1 MRMKRDEK
9 CIVPYCDVADE
20 SGAKPIYINVT
31 IDGRRTWKK
40 VGALCE
46 VHLPDLDTGDSTSSM
61 MHWIMY
67 TPADDVNF
75 IDTLRKGSLPF
86 LRQCLERLEDE
97 LRRGF
102 PHKSRIKKVA
112 ARIRA
117 LEKEL
122 LKKDAVK
129 RADEERSERRLK
141 PGDVMEA
148 GEKVTVPHDFPGQ
161 GIVDQ
166 VLPQHRDFDSVRKR
180 LKDAKRSPEDWRE
193 ISELGKDVLPSA
205 KTVYC
210 DTCGCENVPITGK
223 DGNIF
228 CGACEALIEVVK

>member
-31 IDGRRTWKK
+31 VDGKRVWKK
-40 VGALCE
+40 VGGLCE

-67 TPADDVNF
+67 TPGDDVNF
-75 IDTLRKGSLPF
+75 IQTLQKAGLPF
-86 LRQCLERLEDE
+86 LRQALERLEDE

-102 PHKSRIKKVA
+102 PHKIRIKKVA

-122 LKKDAVK
+122 LRKDA
-129 RADEERSERRLK
+129 EEEYDSPSPAALVRQIGGS
-141 PGDVMEA
+141 VVA
-148 GEKVTVPHDFPGQ
+148 
-161 GIVDQ
+161 Q
-166 VLPQHRDFDSVRKR
+166 VLPQKTVEDAELSV
-180 LKDAKRSPEDWRE
+180 ADWRA
-193 ISELGKDVLPSA
+193 IHELGKAVLPRTA
-205 KTVYC
+205 RVHC
-210 DTCGCENVPITGK
+210 DECGCDNVP
-223 DGNIF
+223 DLDNRYHPV
-228 CGACEALIEVVK
+228 CGSCGRRLK

>member
-9 CIVPYCDVADE
+9 CIVPYCDVAEE

-61 MHWIMY
+61 MYWIIY
-67 TPADDVNF
+67 TPGDDVNF
-75 IDTLRKGSLPF
+75 IHTLQKAGLPF
-86 LRQCLERLEDE
+86 LRRALERLEDE

-102 PHKSRIKKVA
+102 PHKTRIKKVA

-122 LKKDAVK
+122 LKEDAEK
-129 RADEERSERRLK
+129 RADDEQPERR
-141 PGDVMEA
+141 GREV
-148 GEKVTVPHDFPGQ
+148 
-161 GIVDQ
+161 VDM
-166 VLPQHRDFDSVRKR
+166 VLPQGNEKAD
-180 LKDAKRSPEDWRE
+180 KDVAHWREVSDLGKKVLPPAKRSKKRGEEP
-193 ISELGKDVLPSA
+193 
-205 KTVYC
+205 
-210 DTCGCENVPITGK
+210 
-223 DGNIF
+223 
-228 CGACEALIEVVK
+228 